1 MAVASMSG
9 YHGRTG
15 PNFSQYI
22 NNLNAVS
29 QPYDQDFL
37 PNDDLNLEQDLALFT
52 NADFTDFDSLA
63 PLSDA
68 GLNFDLDTDNNKT
81 SNHDLKY
88 EDLLASATSPPANAQ
103 TANNAFYQSYPPAV
117 QPALPSSAYPQG
129 ANYASPVASS
139 PLSAHSSSQQ
149 AVLKRKAES
158 VTAASPQGS
167 PPDQQ
172 SRLAAEEDK
181 RRRNTAASARF
192 RVKKKQREQALER
205 TVKEVN
211 DRNTA
216 LEAKINHLETENK
229 WLKNLITEKNGKQT
243 KEEMAEAYQKFRTE
257 SEERE
262 TSIGIDRKDGVG
274 TRS

>member
-1 MAVASMSG
+1 MSG

-15 PNFSQYI
+15 PNFSEYI
-22 NNLNAVS
+22 SNLNAVS
-29 QPYDQDFL
+29 QPYDQDFV
-37 PNDDLNLEQDLALFT
+37 PSDDLNLDQELALFT
-52 NADFTDFDSLA
+52 NADFTDFDNLV
-63 PLSDA
+63 PLPDNA
-68 GLNFDLDTDNNKT
+68 LNFDLGTDDNKT

-88 EDLLASATSPPANAQ
+88 EDLLASATSPPTNTQPANA
-103 TANNAFYQSYPPAV
+103 AFYQSYPPAI
-117 QPALPSSAYPQG
+117 QPAPSSSTYPQG
-129 ANYASPVASS
+129 ANYASPAASS
-139 PLSAHSSSQQ
+139 PSSPESSSPS
-149 AVLKRKAES
+149 AVLKRKADS
-158 VTAASPQGS
+158 LTVASPQGS

-216 LEAKINHLETENK
+216 LEAKINQLDIENK
-229 WLKNLITEKNGKQT
+229 WLKNLITEKNGKET

-262 TSIGIDRKDGVG
+262 TSKGSDHKESVR

>member
-1 MAVASMSG
+1 MSG

-15 PNFSQYI
+15 PNISQYI

-29 QPYDQDFL
+29 QPFDQDFL
-37 PNDDLNLEQDLALFT
+37 PNDDLNLDQELALFT
-52 NADFTDFDSLA
+52 NTDFTDFDNLV
-63 PLSDA
+63 PLPDD
-68 GLNFDLDTDNNKT
+68 GLNFDLGTNNKT
-81 SNHDLKY
+81 SNDLKY
-88 EDLLASATSPPANAQ
+88 EDLLASATSPSTNAQPANASY
-103 TANNAFYQSYPPAV
+103 YQNYPPAI
-117 QPALPSSAYPQG
+117 QPAPPSSTYPQG
-129 ANYASPVASS
+129 TNYTSPVASS
-139 PLSAHSSSQQ
+139 PISQEPSSQP
-149 AVLKRKAES
+149 AALKRKAD
-158 VTAASPQGS
+158 TLTNTSPEQS
-167 PPDQQ
+167 PPDHQ

-216 LEAKINHLETENK
+216 LEAKINQLEIENK

-243 KEEMAEAYQKFRTE
+243 KEEMAEAYQKFRRE

-262 TSIGIDRKDGVG
+262 TSKGIDHKEGVG